1 MNTVWGIQGTFTTMD
16 KIVDVRFERVEKA
29 LATLVESITK
39 YNPQASQAL
48 ELANAD
54 NELGHGLKQRMP
66 SLYLPSSASSIHI
79 ANELAFPTVET
90 HQNNYRRLESLKAS
104 STALDAQIRDT
115 IRTLW
120 NTRKDITSTSTTAA
134 PDGPQYDVNY
144 EELLSYARRI
154 SKMTLPPASILSR
167 LEAANADSGASTGEA
182 VNTPNTTA
190 APTPV
195 AGGSTPNPN
204 TTSNGAPTPAA
215 QSQSQGQQGTQTT
228 ANSGATAL
236 PEEWTQFLD
245 PLTGHVFLPWATEDK
260 IRVGAL
266 ASIQNLVEEGID
278 PRGYDPAEEE
288 ARRQREEQERR
299 EQEEREALE
308 REENLRKMREE
319 QARIARE
326 RQRERERLQE
336 EALRRG
342 STGGGG
348 PSPGGAGASNEPQ
361 KKQFQ
366 FMGGDLDDDDDD

>member
-1 MNTVWGIQGTFTTMD
+1 MD

-54 NELGHGLKQRMP
+54 NELGQGLKQ
-66 SLYLPSSASSIHI
+66 L
-79 ANELAFPTVET
+79 ET
-90 HQNNYRRLESLKAS
+90 HQNNHRRLELLKAS
-104 STALDAQIRDT
+104 SSALDAQIRDT
-115 IRTLW
+115 IRSLW
-120 NTRKDITSTSTTAA
+120 NMRKDITSTSTTAA
-134 PDGPQYDVNY
+134 PEGPQYDVNY

-167 LEAANADSGASTGEA
+167 LEAANAESGTSTGEA
-182 VNTPNTTA
+182 ANTPNTTA
-190 APTPV
+190 APTPI

-204 TTSNGAPTPAA
+204 AMSNGAPTPAA

-245 PLTGHVFLPWATEDK
+245 PLTGHVFVPWATEDK

-288 ARRQREEQERR
+288 ARRQKEEQERR

-319 QARIARE
+319 QARIGRE

-348 PSPGGAGASNEPQ
+348 PSPGAGGASNEPQ

-366 FMGGDLDDDDDD
+366 FMGDLDDDDDD

>member
-1 MNTVWGIQGTFTTMD
+1 MNTVWGIQVALKTMD
-16 KIVDVRFERVEKA
+16 KIVDVHFERVEKA

-39 YNPQASQAL
+39 YNPQAVQAI
-48 ELANAD
+48 ELTSAD
-54 NELGHGLKQRMP
+54 EELGNGLKQ
-66 SLYLPSSASSIHI
+66 L
-79 ANELAFPTVET
+79 ET

-104 STALDAQIRDT
+104 SSALDAQIRDT

-134 PDGPQYDVNY
+134 TDGPQYDVNY

-167 LEAANADSGASTGEA
+167 LEAANAESGPSTGEA

-204 TTSNGAPTPAA
+204 LTSNGAPTPAA
-215 QSQSQGQQGTQTT
+215 PSQSQGQQGTQAT

-236 PEEWTQFLD
+236 PKEWTQFLD
-245 PLTGHVFLPWATEDK
+245 PLTGHVFLPWPTEDK

-299 EQEEREALE
+299 EQEEREAVE

-319 QARIARE
+319 QARVARE

-342 STGGGG
+342 STGADG
-348 PSPGGAGASNEPQ
+348 PSPGGAAASNEPQ

>member
-1 MNTVWGIQGTFTTMD
+1 M
-16 KIVDVRFERVEKA
+16 
-29 LATLVESITK
+29 
-39 YNPQASQAL
+39 
-48 ELANAD
+48 
-54 NELGHGLKQRMP
+54 GL
-66 SLYLPSSASSIHI
+66 HI
-79 ANELAFPTVET
+79 ADRSALLAVET

-104 STALDAQIRDT
+104 SSALDAQIRDT

-120 NTRKDITSTSTTAA
+120 TTRKDITSTSTTAA

-167 LEAANADSGASTGEA
+167 IDAANPESAASTGEA

-190 APTPV
+190 APTPA

-204 TTSNGAPTPAA
+204 AASNGAPTPAA

-278 PRGYDPAEEE
+278 PCGYDPAEEE
-288 ARRQREEQERR
+288 VRRQKEEQERR

-308 REENLRKMREE
+308 REENLKKMREE

-326 RQRERERLQE
+326 RQRERERLQD

-342 STGGGG
+342 STGGEG
-348 PSPGGAGASNEPQ
+348 PSPSGAAASNEPQ

>member
-1 MNTVWGIQGTFTTMD
+1 M
-16 KIVDVRFERVEKA
+16 
-29 LATLVESITK
+29 
-39 YNPQASQAL
+39 
-48 ELANAD
+48 
-54 NELGHGLKQRMP
+54 
-66 SLYLPSSASSIHI
+66 
-79 ANELAFPTVET
+79 ET

-104 STALDAQIRDT
+104 SSALDAQIRDT

-167 LEAANADSGASTGEA
+167 LEVANADSGMSTGEA
-182 VNTPNTTA
+182 ANTPNTTA

-204 TTSNGAPTPAA
+204 AASFNGAPTPAA

-260 IRVGAL
+260 IRIGAL

-336 EALRRG
+336 EARRRG
-342 STGGGG
+342 STGGAG
-348 PSPGGAGASNEPQ
+348 PSPGGAGASTEPQ
-361 KKQFQ
+361 KSKQFQ
-366 FMGGDLDDDDDD
+366 FMGDDLDDDDDD

>member
-1 MNTVWGIQGTFTTMD
+1 MD
-16 KIVDVRFERVEKA
+16 RIVDVRFERVEKA

-39 YNPQASQAL
+39 YNPQASQAV

-54 NELGHGLKQRMP
+54 SELGHGLKQ
-66 SLYLPSSASSIHI
+66 L
-79 ANELAFPTVET
+79 ET

-104 STALDAQIRDT
+104 SSALDAQIRDT

-120 NTRKDITSTSTTAA
+120 TTRKDITSTSTTAA

-167 LEAANADSGASTGEA
+167 IDAANPESAASTGEA

-190 APTPV
+190 APTPA

-204 TTSNGAPTPAA
+204 AASNGAPTPAA
-215 QSQSQGQQGTQTT
+215 QPQSQGQQGTQTT

-288 ARRQREEQERR
+288 VRRQKEEQERR

-308 REENLRKMREE
+308 REENLKKMREE

-326 RQRERERLQE
+326 RQRERERLQD

-342 STGGGG
+342 STGGEG
-348 PSPGGAGASNEPQ
+348 PSPSGAAASNEPQ

>member
-1 MNTVWGIQGTFTTMD
+1 MD

-39 YNPQASQAL
+39 YNPQASQAV

-54 NELGHGLKQRMP
+54 NELGHGLKQ
-66 SLYLPSSASSIHI
+66 L
-79 ANELAFPTVET
+79 ET

-104 STALDAQIRDT
+104 SSALDAQIRDT

-154 SKMTLPPASILSR
+154 SKMTLPPASVLSR

-195 AGGSTPNPN
+195 PGGSTPNPN
-204 TTSNGAPTPAA
+204 AASNGAPTPAA

-266 ASIQNLVEEGID
+266 ASIQNL
-278 PRGYDPAEEE
+278 

-308 REENLRKMREE
+308 REENLKKMREE

-326 RQRERERLQE
+326 RQRERERQQQE

-348 PSPGGAGASNEPQ
+348 PSPGGAGASTEPQ

>member
-1 MNTVWGIQGTFTTMD
+1 M
-16 KIVDVRFERVEKA
+16 
-29 LATLVESITK
+29 
-39 YNPQASQAL
+39 
-48 ELANAD
+48 
-54 NELGHGLKQRMP
+54 
-66 SLYLPSSASSIHI
+66 
-79 ANELAFPTVET
+79 ET

-104 STALDAQIRDT
+104 SSALDAQIRDT

-154 SKMTLPPASILSR
+154 SKMTLPPASVLSR

-204 TTSNGAPTPAA
+204 AASNGAPTPAA

-308 REENLRKMREE
+308 REENLKKMREE

-326 RQRERERLQE
+326 RQRERERQQE

-342 STGGGG
+342 STGGGPG
-348 PSPGGAGASNEPQ
+348 PSPGGAGASTEPQ

>member
-1 MNTVWGIQGTFTTMD
+1 M
-16 KIVDVRFERVEKA
+16 
-29 LATLVESITK
+29 
-39 YNPQASQAL
+39 
-48 ELANAD
+48 
-54 NELGHGLKQRMP
+54 
-66 SLYLPSSASSIHI
+66 
-79 ANELAFPTVET
+79 ET

-104 STALDAQIRDT
+104 SSALDAQIRDT

-134 PDGPQYDVNY
+134 PDGPQYDFNY
-144 EELLSYARRI
+144 DELLSYARRI

-167 LEAANADSGASTGEA
+167 LEAANAESGTSTGEA

-204 TTSNGAPTPAA
+204 AASNGAPTPAGQS
-215 QSQSQGQQGTQTT
+215 QSQSQGQQGGTQTT

-245 PLTGHVFLPWATEDK
+245 PLTGHAFLPWATEDK

-299 EQEEREALE
+299 EQEEREAQE

-342 STGGGG
+342 STGAGGG
-348 PSPGGAGASNEPQ
+348 PSPGGAAASTEPQ